1 MKRKAKYKK
10 RETTKK
16 VLIIVGVI
24 LACIALFIWVNEP
37 AFFGIRSSLPYRI
50 AVLAAVSA
58 ALCLFAFHPFFTQ
71 PVYGKVLLVAGAVL
85 VWFTLFLSDRAV
97 CLLLFAYGTLSLA
110 LDACFFLYGV
120 WKESRDDRYR
130 FKNIPRLTQILTAA
144 FALLLVLRETFKWEY
159 VQSEF
164 PFWLPSLIAAV
175 CLGVLSLVVVL
186 FLKGLPWRKREKF
199 LVPVLTLFISFLFV
213 WVALCVF
220 NYTLDSG
227 VPQRIEA
234 DVCDRDI
241 HSGGRTP
248 TVYELTL
255 QTRDGKEIALNVS
268 QKVWHELKEGD
279 RIIVSLYDGA
289 LGESYYIYEE

>member
-1 MKRKAKYKK
+1 M
-10 RETTKK
+10 
-16 VLIIVGVI
+16 
-24 LACIALFIWVNEP
+24 
-37 AFFGIRSSLPYRI
+37 
-50 AVLAAVSA
+50 
-58 ALCLFAFHPFFTQ
+58 
-71 PVYGKVLLVAGAVL
+71 
-85 VWFTLFLSDRAV
+85 
-97 CLLLFAYGTLSLA
+97 
-110 LDACFFLYGV
+110 
-120 WKESRDDRYR
+120 
-130 FKNIPRLTQILTAA
+130 
-144 FALLLVLRETFKWEY
+144 
-159 VQSEF
+159 
-164 PFWLPSLIAAV
+164 
-175 CLGVLSLVVVL
+175 
-186 FLKGLPWRKREKF
+186 
-199 LVPVLTLFISFLFV
+199 